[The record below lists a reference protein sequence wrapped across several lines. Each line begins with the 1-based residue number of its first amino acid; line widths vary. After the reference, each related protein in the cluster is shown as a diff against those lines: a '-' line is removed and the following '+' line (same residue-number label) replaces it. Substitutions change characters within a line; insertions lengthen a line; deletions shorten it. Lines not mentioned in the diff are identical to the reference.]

1 MRKIALMSLMVSSV
15 IMAGGYKIPETSTN
29 AVALGAANIAHNHEN
44 ADAAYYNPAKMV
56 FMKNKNTLEADL
68 TYIHLGK
75 IDFDGT
81 VQGTGPYALASESE
95 NFYVPTLHY
104 VSPTLGEN
112 SARIGLS
119 IVSPGGLSKRWD
131 NEPARTSAQE
141 FTLKTIEINPSVAFK
156 LNDKLAVAVGLRV
169 LYSDGIVK
177 SDGHTVIS
185 NTLTNVSR
193 DMTGDSID
201 IGYNIALAYNPTKE
215 LEIGATYRS
224 KINMTVEGSAKLN
237 ETLTGSSYNGPAYV
251 DLPLPATF
259 DFALAYT
266 FPTRTTVE
274 VVYERAFWSS
284 YKSLNFSY
292 DGTQSP
298 VLNAVFATP
307 RDKDWKDVSTF
318 RMGVTQEFDAMTLMA
333 GLVIDESPVPQKTV
347 GFELPDTDTISVSLG
362 VRYKI
367 NDKIDVGLS
376 ALYSMHASRNISA
389 TENENGLDGDFTNGD
404 IVIVSAGLGYKF

>member
-1 MRKIALMSLMVSSV
+1 MKKIVLMSFMVSSV

-29 AVALGAANIAHNHEN
+29 AVALGAANIAHNHQN

-56 FMKNKNTLEADL
+56 FMFDKNQIEADL

-75 IDFDGT
+75 VDYNGM
-81 VQGTGPYALASESE
+81 VRGTGPYALASESE

-104 VSPTLGEN
+104 VSPKLGN
-112 SARIGLS
+112 NDTRIGLS
-119 IVSPGGLSKRWD
+119 IVSPCGLSKRWD
-131 NEPARTSAQE
+131 TEPAKTSAQE

-156 LNDKLAVAVGLRV
+156 FNDKLAVAIGLRV

-185 NTLTNVSR
+185 NNLTNVSR

-201 IGYNIALAYNPTKE
+201 FGYNIALAYNPTKE

-224 KINMTVEGSAKLN
+224 KINMTVEGNANLN

-266 FPTRTTVE
+266 FPTQTTVE
-274 VVYERAFWSS
+274 VVYERAFWSA

-292 DGTQSP
+292 DGTQSGI
-298 VLNAVFATP
+298 LNAIFATP

-318 RMGVTQEFDAMTLMA
+318 RMGVTQELDTMTLMA
-333 GLVIDESPVPQKTV
+333 GLVIDESPVPEKTI
-347 GFELPDTDTISVSLG
+347 GFELPDTNAISVSLG
-362 VRYKI
+362 TRYKI
-367 NDKIDVGLS
+367 NDKIDLGLS
-376 ALYSMHASRNISA
+376 ALYSMHESRTVSSA
-389 TENENGLDGDFTNGD
+389 VNDNTINGEFSKGD
-404 IVIVSAGLGYKF
+404 IVIISAGLGYKF